1 MAKLFSTL
9 SASVAVVVLASCQPK
24 VASVEI
30 TPPKLLLRSESKTQ
44 RLTATPKD
52 EDGNPV
58 EGERPVT
65 WASADPAIAAVDA
78 QGLVKPTGTGK
89 TTITATIEDHSASI
103 EVDVLLVKA
112 IRLPSLAAVVV
123 VGRPSEPFAV
133 VFTNEKG
140 EPITPD
146 ASVGGVTWKMEN
158 PAVATV
164 SETGVITGVTSG
176 STTLTVSTK
185 ELKAEMTVTVNPA
198 PETAPT
204 DGGAAPEA
212 PKDGAA
218 APGGTPAK

>member
-1 MAKLFSTL
+1 
-9 SASVAVVVLASCQPK
+9 
-24 VASVEI
+24 
-30 TPPKLLLRSESKTQ
+30 
-44 RLTATPKD
+44 
-52 EDGNPV
+52 
-58 EGERPVT
+58 
-65 WASADPAIAAVDA
+65 
-78 QGLVKPTGTGK
+78 
-89 TTITATIEDHSASI
+89 
-103 EVDVLLVKA
+103 
-112 IRLPSLAAVVV
+112 
-123 VGRPSEPFAV
+123 
-133 VFTNEKG
+133 
-140 EPITPD
+140 
-146 ASVGGVTWKMEN
+146 MEN

>member
-1 MAKLFSTL
+1 
-9 SASVAVVVLASCQPK
+9 